1 MKAIILLY
9 VIISI
14 LRSKSVYSKA
24 ILSEFKV
31 SAIHELLEKGGW
43 NCTDVVDYFVKR
55 AVTYNPII
63 KALIN
68 FNPKAQIEA
77 YDLDKFYHEKRVFK
91 GQLHCIPVIIKDN
104 IDVAGVPS
112 TGGIKAL
119 RYSIP
124 NKDAPVID
132 KLRKEGAIVIAKA
145 NMAEMATGD
154 MENSEMGGQCLN
166 PFDLKRTC
174 GSSSSGSCGGISS
187 AMAIISLGTDT
198 GGSILQPASFNGL
211 FGMRTRV
218 GYPKTEGIIPLFDKQ
233 DVVGPIA
240 KHLDDL
246 VLAYSIMVDNKTIQE
261 NYLKKVEP
269 FTLKLGYFT
278 NFFSTFN
285 ISSPTLNNKT
295 YYLDP
300 DIKEIM
306 LNTIKKFKS
315 LNVNVIEKSL
325 NQTELTELIDTMY
338 TITSSAVQIICL
350 ASCAKSSLNNYFND
364 SSRFSVDAPYKNYDQ
379 LASSSLLTETW
390 VDRFSM
396 GNLSDAACSANCQQY
411 TQMIISF
418 KNTIDNWFSSNDVD
432 AYIFPSFAHPP
443 FLLENDS
450 NVADANRISSVISI
464 SPLTFYPSVT
474 APVGFSMPTKDQPD
488 GLPVNAFLFSKPKN
502 FDKVFQ
508 IFKLFENLGKLDKLP
523 STTPLLLSDSG
534 NASIKQVYSIF
545 ALVFSAAISLI
556 IKY

>member
-14 LRSKSVYSKA
+14 LRSESVYSKGT
-24 ILSEFKV
+24 LSEFKV
-31 SAIHELLEKGGW
+31 SAIHELLKKGGW
-43 NCTDVVDYFVKR
+43 NCTDVIEYFIKR

-68 FNPKAQIEA
+68 FNPKAQVEA
-77 YDLDKFYHEKRVFK
+77 YDLDASSIMKKKVFK
-91 GQLHCIPVIIKDN
+91 GQLHCIPLIIKDN

-124 NKDAPVID
+124 NKDAPAID
-132 KLRKEGAIVIAKA
+132 KLRKEGAIAIAKA

-154 MENSEMGGQCLN
+154 LENSEMGGQCLN

-211 FGMRTRV
+211 FGMRTSV

-261 NYLKKVEP
+261 NYLKKVDP
-269 FTLKLGYFT
+269 SKLKLGYFT
-278 NFFSTFN
+278 NFFNTFN
-285 ISSPTLNNKT
+285 ITSPKLNNKM
-295 YYLDP
+295 YYLDS

-315 LNVNVIEKSL
+315 LNINVIENSL
-325 NQTELTELIDTMY
+325 NQTELTELINVIY
-338 TITSSAVQIICL
+338 TITDQDVQTICL

-364 SSRFSVDAPYKNYDQ
+364 SSRFGVDAPYKNYDQ
-379 LASSSLLTETW
+379 LALSSLLTKTW
-390 VDRFSM
+390 VERFSQ
-396 GNLSDAACSANCQQY
+396 GNLLGAACSANCQGY
-411 TQMIISF
+411 AQMIVSF

-443 FLLENDS
+443 YLLVNDS
-450 NVADANRISSVISI
+450 SRADANRIESVMGI
-464 SPLTFYPSVT
+464 SPLTYYPSIT
-474 APVGFSMPTKDQPD
+474 APVGFSQPTIEQPD
-488 GLPVNAFLFSKPKN
+488 GLPVNVFLFSKPES

-508 IFKLFENLGKLDKLP
+508 IFKLFENLGKIDKLP
-523 STTPLLLSDSG
+523 STPPLLLS
-534 NASIKQVYSIF
+534 N
-545 ALVFSAAISLI
+545 
-556 IKY
+556 

>member
-1 MKAIILLY
+1 MKTIIQLY
-9 VIISI
+9 VIILI

-31 SAIHELLEKGGW
+31 SAIHELLRKGGW
-43 NCTDVVDYFVKR
+43 NCTDVIDYFIKR

-77 YDLDKFYHEKRVFK
+77 YDLDKFYHEKNVFK
-91 GQLHCIPVIIKDN
+91 GQLHCIPFIIKDN
-104 IDVAGVPS
+104 IDVAGLPT

-145 NMAEMATGD
+145 NMAEMAVGEL
-154 MENSEMGGQCLN
+154 ENSEMGGQCLN

-174 GSSSSGSCGGISS
+174 GTSSSGSGGGISS
-187 AMAIISLGTDT
+187 AMAIVSLGTDT

-211 FGMRTRV
+211 FGIRTPV
-218 GYPKTEGIIPLFDKQ
+218 GYPKTEGIISLFHQQ

-261 NYLKKVEP
+261 NYLKNIEP
-269 FTLKLGYFT
+269 SKLKLGYFI
-278 NFFSTFN
+278 NFFNTFN
-285 ISSPTLNNKT
+285 ISSPSLNNKT

-306 LNTIKKFKS
+306 LNTMKKFKS
-315 LNVNVIEKSL
+315 LNINIIEKSL
-325 NQTELTELIDTMY
+325 NQTELIELFDAIYKITDQDAQLPC
-338 TITSSAVQIICL
+338 TISSG
-350 ASCAKSSLNNYFND
+350 KSGLNNYFND
-364 SSRFSVDAPYKNYDQ
+364 SSRFDVDAPYKNSTQ
-379 LASSSLLTETW
+379 LASSSLLSKIW
-390 VDRFSM
+390 VDTFSL
-396 GNLSDAACSANCQQY
+396 GNLYDEDYSTYCQQY
-411 TQMIISF
+411 TEMIVSF
-418 KNTIDNWFSSNDVD
+418 RNTIDNWFSSNDID
-432 AYIFPSFAHPP
+432 AYIFPSFVHPP
-443 FLLENDS
+443 FLLVNDS
-450 NVADANRISSVISI
+450 NVANSNRITSVISI
-464 SPLTFYPSVT
+464 SPLTYYPSIA
-474 APVGFSMPTKDQPD
+474 APIGYSKPTNEQPD
-488 GLPVNAFLFSKPKN
+488 GLPVNVFLFSKPEN

-508 IFKLFENLGKLDKLP
+508 ILKLFENLGKLDKLP
-523 STTPLLLSDSG
+523 STTPLLLSNFD
-534 NASIKQVYSIF
+534 NASIKLVYSIF
-545 ALVFSAAISLI
+545 VFVFSATISLI